1 MIIRT
6 ILVIAAI
13 ILAQLLVASD
23 ESSAATGEKNLEPS
37 QAYSENIAV
46 IFLPGIFGSKLTCTA
61 AGKYKDALI
70 WGDGHYGGDGL
81 SLEDCPT
88 AKAELLGR
96 AEVNN
101 MSGFWKRLFGRLAG
115 NFSDLNVYS
124 NFKDNLSFST
134 DAAVLSFPYDW
145 RRSNA
150 ASASDFDDY
159 ICSEFSEKKYKKYI
173 FVAHSMGGLVLDAW
187 IKTSFA
193 KSEKCKDGSP
203 MPIDIKQVSY
213 FIFGGTPFLGAPEV
227 VTSMFSGDN
236 SMTRDRYFRMLFGD
250 TLIED
255 AITFD
260 SVYELIPFTSIMKSD
275 CKAYQ
280 ANQTK
285 RIIEKVSVTGDR
297 SIMNLSLVN
306 TWQQMSIPRRFPESL
321 KANEYEYIGKKIESA
336 SNVVCERLSE
346 DVGEP
351 IRAKYRY
358 VVGKLRKDNTFEN
371 TTAVLGSATLNQS
384 KVEFQT
390 TLGQGDGTV
399 PEWSAMNGI
408 GTSEMNQPS
417 QNTHDHIYD
426 DISIMSYLQ
435 NSVSSTASAIGLIQK
450 IGSENIDKEQFDKY
464 IEDSSEYAGFLDNDS
479 YAELAKSLSD
489 AAQRSGIDAT
499 DIYRYSRGNSL
510 PDAQRALGFS
520 VAAYSVGL
528 NDRSKAF
535 SWINSAELN
544 FKMNNPSRSW
554 FLSQKGLAD
563 PASQAVNDDQLQAR
577 LNSILGKSRLYL
589 GDYGGFDDLDNA
601 ADAGWVKAGENK
613 AAIAKRVGVDLYLD
627 SASIRTM
634 APRT

>member
-1 MIIRT
+1 MYFRT
-6 ILVIAAI
+6 ILTVVAAV
-13 ILAQLLVASD
+13 LVYLLVVPDVSL
-23 ESSAATGEKNLEPS
+23 AATEKKKLERN
-37 QAYSENIAV
+37 QAYSENIAI

-61 AGKYKDALI
+61 AGEYKDTVI

-81 SLEDCPT
+81 SIEDCPT
-88 AKAELLGR
+88 AKPELLER
-96 AEVNN
+96 AEIND
-101 MSGFWKRLFGRLAG
+101 MSGVWKRLFGRVAG
-115 NFSDLNVYS
+115 SISDLNVYS
-124 NFKDNLSFST
+124 DFKENLSFST

-145 RRSNA
+145 RLSNA
-150 ASASDFDDY
+150 SSANDFDNF
-159 ICSEFSEKKYKKYI
+159 ICGEFSKKKYSKYI
-173 FVAHSMGGLVLDAW
+173 FIAHSMGGIVLDTW
-187 IKTSFA
+187 IKTSFS
-193 KSEKCKDGSP
+193 KNKLCNDGSK
-203 MPIDIKQVSY
+203 MPIDANQVSY

-250 TLIED
+250 ALIED

-260 SVYELIPFTSIMKSD
+260 SVYELIPFTNIMKSD

-280 ANQTK
+280 TDK
-285 RIIEKVSVTGDR
+285 IIEKVSVTGDR

-306 TWQQMSIPRRFPESL
+306 TWKEMAIPRRFPEKL
-321 KANEYEYIGKKIESA
+321 KATEYEYIAKKIESA
-336 SNVVCERLSE
+336 SSVVCGRLSE
-346 DVGEP
+346 DVGEA

-358 VVGKLRKDNTFEN
+358 VVGKLRKDNAFEN
-371 TTAVLGSATLNQS
+371 TTAVSGSATLNQS
-384 KVEFQT
+384 KVEFET

-417 QNTHDHIYD
+417 EKTHDHIYD

-435 NSVSSTASAIGLIQK
+435 NSVSSAANVLGLIHE
-450 IGSENIDKEQFDKY
+450 IGSTQMDKVKFDKY
-464 IEDSSEYAGFLDNDS
+464 LDKSSKYAAFIDNDS
-479 YAELAKSLSD
+479 YDELAKSLSA

-499 DIYRYSRGNSL
+499 DIYRYSRANSL
-510 PDAQRALGFS
+510 SDAQRALGFS

-528 NDRSKAF
+528 NDKSKAF

-544 FKMNNPSRSW
+544 FKMNNPGRSW
-554 FLSQKGLAD
+554 FLSQKGLSD
-563 PASQAVNDDQLQAR
+563 PASQTLTDDQLQAR

-601 ADAGWVKAGENK
+601 ANAGWAKAGEHR

-627 SASIRTM
+627 AGSMRTM